1 MDLWNR
7 KFLQKKKIRADL
19 YFWTVDLNFL
29 RIVDDFMAYN
39 LLKFQIDS
47 TKIEA

>member
-1 MDLWNR
+1 M
-7 KFLQKKKIRADL
+7 KPKIFAEKKIRADL